1 MQEFCGN
8 FRGNSSNS
16 AVGASPSSRWH
27 FFFIKKLKELNAIN
41 KLKELYAL
49 QQHVDNLIGELE
61 KLCR

>member
-1 MQEFCGN
+1 
-8 FRGNSSNS
+8 
-16 AVGASPSSRWH
+16 VGISEETVQTLPLVHLHRPDGI

-41 KLKELYAL
+41 KLKELNAL